1 MTARLQMR
9 PVVYLTMMLFIL
21 SGCASLQWYP
31 FALDQDVLH
40 EEVFTVGYN
49 RIEENYI
56 EPVNLAQL
64 VPSGLAGLK
73 SIDPAFNPTLT
84 APADADADEWGQ
96 ITFRAITS
104 SPTLTSKPPEE
115 VYSVFYEALFNNL
128 DGFSHY
134 IPVVEANRQQE
145 WTDGYGGIGVTF
157 ESKENAITII
167 DVFVNSPADKA
178 GLKAGQIIYAINGEA
193 VDGLKAAD
201 FADKVRGPI
210 GSTVTLTVARQ
221 GEAKRDVKIMR
232 DQVIPTTVSIEM
244 MGDVAF
250 IRISRFTP
258 GTAEEFRK
266 IARQALWS
274 HARAVILDLEQN
286 PGGILES
293 ATDIAG
299 DLVPKGLVSRMAG
312 RNPDAAQSY
321 SSRGRDI
328 LQGLPLF
335 VLIDGH
341 SASAAEVLAAALHER
356 GRATLIGATSYGKAS
371 VQNVS
376 PLPQGGE
383 IAVTWAHL
391 QGPSGQSWMHE
402 GLAPDICVV
411 NESPCPKAENIEEK
425 ARQRALYL
433 AKKAIFARSSH

>member
-1 MTARLQMR
+1 M
-9 PVVYLTMMLFIL
+9 
-21 SGCASLQWYP
+21 
-31 FALDQDVLH
+31 
-40 EEVFTVGYN
+40 
-49 RIEENYI
+49 
-56 EPVNLAQL
+56 
-64 VPSGLAGLK
+64 
-73 SIDPAFNPTLT
+73 
-84 APADADADEWGQ
+84 
-96 ITFRAITS
+96 
-104 SPTLTSKPPEE
+104 
-115 VYSVFYEALFNNL
+115 FYTALFDKL

-157 ESKENAITII
+157 ESKDGTITIM

-178 GLKAGQIIYAINGEA
+178 GLKAGQIIHAINGEPA
-193 VDGLKAAD
+193 GGFKASE

-210 GSTVTLTVARQ
+210 GSTVTLTVARKD
-221 GEAKRDVKIMR
+221 EALRDITITR
-232 DQVIPTTVSIEM
+232 DQVIPTTVSLEM
-244 MGDVAF
+244 QGDVAL

-266 IARQALWS
+266 IARQAIWS
-274 HARAVILDLEQN
+274 HARAVILDLQQN

-299 DLVPKGLVSRMAG
+299 NLVPRGLVSHMEG

-321 SSRGRDI
+321 TSRGNDI
-328 LQGLPLF
+328 LEGLPLF

-356 GRATLIGATSYGKAS
+356 DRATLIGATSYGKAS

-391 QGPSGQSWMHE
+391 QGPAGQSWMHK

-433 AKKAIFARSSH
+433 AKKAIFSPSPH